1 MVSIAESSSIG
12 RIICQPRQGK
22 RGRAPTANKFE
33 ITVNQ
38 KSEASNDSTI
48 AESGLPIR
56 RARKQQISPRLTI
69 SECRLSTRRVG
80 RQHRAPSLTQKST
93 LCPFYIREGMQGS
106 CSFIRAR
113 YARPTSEK
121 GRKALAYSLEH
132 TMPVPQERGNV
143 RLLLSHKSTLYP
155 CHIREGMQG
164 SCSFTRVR
172 YARPTLERGRKALAH
187 LTSTPCLASK
197 ASSINHTRDVRRTI
211 VGQFNRVCVFQKPRF
226 INSKS

>member
-1 MVSIAESSSIG
+1 MTIPSPNLVYSEGASRDNRELPALLTITEFGLS
-12 RIICQPRQGK
+12 RRRVRRQQ
-22 RGRAPTANKFE
+22 RA
-33 ITVNQ
+33 
-38 KSEASNDSTI
+38 
-48 AESGLPIR
+48 
-56 RARKQQISPRLTI
+56 PRLT
-69 SECRLSTRRVG
+69 
-80 RQHRAPSLTQKST
+80 Q
-93 LCPFYIREGMQGS
+93 
-106 CSFIRAR
+106 RAR
-113 YARPTSEK
+113 YARPTSER

-132 TMPVPQERGNV
+132 VMPVPHQRGDA
-143 RLLLSHKSTLYP
+143 RLLLSHKSTLCP
-155 CHIREGMQG
+155 SHIREEMQG